1 MIGVGHWGWR
11 FSGLGSVG
19 GSGVSEGV
27 RGVLIFGSQ
36 VFGDGLLP
44 LYRGV
49 CWAKDGLF
57 RFSERIVGSDSK
69 VSIPEVRLFERIVG
83 NDLKASIPK
92 VRLLER
98 IVGGRCKTSIRQ
110 G

>member
-11 FSGLGSVG
+11 FSGSGSVG
-19 GSGVSEGV
+19 GSGVFEGV

-49 CWAKDGLF
+49 CGVKDGLF

-69 VSIPEVRLFERIVG
+69 VSIPDVRLFERIVG
-83 NDLKASIPK
+83 SDLKVSIPD
-92 VRLLER
+92 VRFSER
-98 IVGGRCKTSIRQ
+98 IVGGGCKTSIRQ